1 MSKLISSNEC
11 ELIGAIIGDGHI
23 HMKKPK
29 HYVGITGHIKTD
41 KDYFNKLSKLIC
53 KIWNKNPQIKNRAGG
68 LRMRFH
74 SKEIVL
80 RLINKFELPFNY
92 GKCLKVKIPKM
103 IAEDWNLAKHTIR
116 GIADTDG
123 SIFTANKPGLPNYPS
138 IEITTTSKALARQL
152 KEILEERGF
161 RVAKIWS
168 YKSKTSKH
176 QAYKV
181 ALNGRKNLKKWVDEI
196 SFSNPYK
203 LNRALD
209 ALTY

>member
-1 MSKLISSNEC
+1 MGKIISSHEC

-23 HMKKPK
+23 HMKNSKY
-29 HYVGITGHIKTD
+29 YVGITGHIKND
-41 KDYFNKLSKLIC
+41 KDYFNKLSELIY
-53 KIWNKNPQIKNRAGG
+53 KIWDKNPQIKNRAYG
-68 LRMRFH
+68 LRLRFY

-92 GKCLKVKIPKM
+92 GKCYRVKIPKK
-103 IAEDWNLAKHTIR
+103 IAKDWNLSKHTIR
-116 GIADTDG
+116 GIVDTDG
-123 SIFTANKPGLPNYPS
+123 SIFTANKPGSPNYPS

-152 KEILEERGF
+152 KELLEYRGF

-168 YKSKTSKH
+168 YKSKTSKN

-181 ALNGRKNLKKWVDEI
+181 ALNGRKNLKKWIEEI
-196 SFSNPYK
+196 GFSNPYK
-203 LNRALD
+203 LNRALK